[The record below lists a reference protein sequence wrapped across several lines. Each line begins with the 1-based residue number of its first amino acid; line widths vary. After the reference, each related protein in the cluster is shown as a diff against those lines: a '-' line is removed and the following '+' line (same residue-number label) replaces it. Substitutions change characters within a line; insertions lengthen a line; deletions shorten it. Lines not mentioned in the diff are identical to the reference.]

1 MARIFVSGGTG
12 YVGRA
17 LVEQLVARGHE
28 VRLLV
33 RAGSERKASLRG
45 DVVPGNALDA
55 ETFADRVPPSD
66 TVVHLVGVSHPA
78 PWKERAFRAID
89 LASLRAS
96 AKAARAAG
104 VGHFIYVSVAHP
116 APVMKAYIRV
126 RRECEDI
133 LKDAGLT
140 ATILRPWYVLGSGH
154 RWPIVLKPVYSLLE
168 LFASTRDGAR
178 RLGLVTLQEIVAAMV
193 WAVEHPPE
201 ETRILDVPAIRSTHA
216 ALIHDHAVGA
226 CLAR

>member
-1 MARIFVSGGTG
+1 M
-12 YVGRA
+12 GRA

-96 AKAARAAG
+96 AKAARAA
-104 VGHFIYVSVAHP
+104 
-116 APVMKAYIRV
+116 
-126 RRECEDI
+126 
-133 LKDAGLT
+133 
-140 ATILRPWYVLGSGH
+140 VLGVVF
-154 RWPIVLKPVYSLLE
+154 P
-168 LFASTRDGAR
+168 ASKLRRRMASRHIRRNTRGS
-178 RLGLVTLQEIVAAMV
+178 AMV
-193 WAVEHPPE
+193 
-201 ETRILDVPAIRSTHA
+201 R
-216 ALIHDHAVGA
+216 
-226 CLAR
+226 ARKRR